1 MKKWNLL
8 TYKFDISR
16 RLSRS
21 LHCLSLS
28 IRRNISFIIYLVS
41 IILLEIPS
49 LSISN
54 ETREADVCSSIPKRK
69 QTISGVEI
77 KRGADVGKTLATKV
91 IDGRKKEE
99 ECVLADLCAAPKL
112 FAQTKKSSRRPWYL
126 WTERTLDNMRCRVA
140 NNREHV
146 STRLSCTDIII
157 DSVTE
162 GTVLNVMARFQSVT
176 SRASSFAEK
185 EKGYTSWYAIV
196 FIRLLKFDG

>member
-1 MKKWNLL
+1 M
-8 TYKFDISR
+8 
-16 RLSRS
+16 
-21 LHCLSLS
+21 
-28 IRRNISFIIYLVS
+28 
-41 IILLEIPS
+41 
-49 LSISN
+49 
-54 ETREADVCSSIPKRK
+54 SIPKRK

-77 KRGADVGKTLATKV
+77 KREARCRKNSLATKV
-91 IDGRKKEE
+91 IDGRKKEG

-112 FAQTKKSSRRPWYL
+112 FAQAKKSSRRPRYL

-176 SRASSFAEK
+176 SRALPRREKDIYRDRVYAPLKIRRAINILRCVVNAAMASSRMILTNKLIFQM
-185 EKGYTSWYAIV
+185 
-196 FIRLLKFDG
+196 R

>member
-1 MKKWNLL
+1 M
-8 TYKFDISR
+8 
-16 RLSRS
+16 
-21 LHCLSLS
+21 CL
-28 IRRNISFIIYLVS
+28 
-41 IILLEIPS
+41 
-49 LSISN
+49 
-54 ETREADVCSSIPKRK
+54 SIPKRK

-91 IDGRKKEE
+91 IDGRKKEK

-146 STRLSCTDIII
+146 FTRLSCTDIII

-185 EKGYTSWYAIV
+185 EKGYTPWYAIV
-196 FIRLLKFDG
+196 FIRVLKFDG